1 MMKRDILFFHAD
13 KNEFLAWALTSKNW
27 ILSHFRSQ
35 DLPFWR
41 NMDKRFLKNILITT
55 AFTLTTLFTA
65 NGCTSADS
73 KAAIDGDTQ
82 IDEQNNAQGDTTDKD
97 NTENN
102 TTDKD
107 NATEEDVNND
117 SAKEIKTGVY
127 KNVVC
132 CHDPQVILA
141 DGTYYMTGSHQVL
154 AKSDDL
160 KNWSYIGNGNN
171 VFSNLFSGDLDA
183 FKFVG
188 KNEEG
193 GYSVWAANT
202 FYNETMGKYV
212 MYFCTTSSYIKSN
225 LCMAVSDTPDGK
237 FEYTDTIL
245 YSGFTGSTIKETD
258 IYDVLGE
265 DADTSR
271 YLKLGGYDNSK
282 WPNCIDP
289 AVFTDENNRMW
300 MVYGSWS
307 GGIFLLELDPATGK
321 PIHPIEEAA
330 AGGDNAPDPYFGY
343 RLVGGGHHAIE
354 GPYITYSK
362 ETGYY
367 YLFLSYGGLTSDGGY
382 QIRQFR
388 SENPTGPYVD
398 AAGNGLGS
406 EENYMSYGL
415 KMMGNYTLPS
425 LSVTYMAPGGQSVF
439 QDEKGDYYI
448 VYHQRFDDGQEFHEP
463 RVHKLFMTKDGWF
476 TAAPFEYAGD
486 ESIASVSDVGD
497 ITSDMLVGDA
507 YILNHG
513 LDVNNIVNKP
523 VKCYFEDGKITS
535 LEDGTD
541 MQGTYELTDGTAFIS
556 LTVNDVTFNGCAFLM
571 TDEAGNSSLCISAKG
586 SNNETIWV
594 VKYL

>member
-1 MMKRDILFFHAD
+1 MAWIPAGKSR
-13 KNEFLAWALTSKNW
+13 NSPQEFTTLYPGRK
-27 ILSHFRSQ
+27 
-35 DLPFWR
+35 
-41 NMDKRFLKNILITT
+41 MDKRFIKNMMI
-55 AFTLTTLFTA
+55 
-65 NGCTSADS
+65 TSAFVLASSLAGLGCGPANMQS
-73 KAAIDGDTQ
+73 KQESSTDHQ
-82 IDEQNNAQGDTTDKD
+82 ENKSNEKDKD
-97 NTENN
+97 KAMEEQAEDNVNS
-102 TTDKD
+102 DK
-107 NATEEDVNND
+107 
-117 SAKEIKTGVY
+117 AKEIKKGIY
-127 KNVVC
+127 KNAVC

-183 FKFVG
+183 FKYVG

-245 YSGFTGSTIKETD
+245 YSGFTGSTLKETD
-258 IYDVLGE
+258 IYDVLGD
-265 DADTSR
+265 DADTSG
-271 YLKLGGYDNSK
+271 YLKLGGYDNDK

-289 AVFTDENNRMW
+289 AVFTDENNKMW

-321 PIHPIEEAA
+321 PIHPVEEAA
-330 AGGDNAPDPYFGY
+330 NGGEDAPDPYFGY

-367 YLFLSYGGLTSDGGY
+367 YLFLSYGGLNSNGGY

-388 SENPTGPYVD
+388 SKNPTGPYVD
-398 AAGNGLGS
+398 AAGNRLGN

-425 LSVTYMAPGGQSVF
+425 LSATYMAPGGQSVF

-463 RVHKLFMTKDGWF
+463 RVHKLFLTKDGWF
-476 TAAPFEYAGD
+476 TAAPFEYTAD
-486 ESIASVSDVGD
+486 ESIASACNDSNV
-497 ITSDMLVGDA
+497 TSDMLEGDV

-513 LDVNNIVNKP
+513 IDVNDIVNKP
-523 VKCYFEDGKITS
+523 VKCHFENGIIKSEEDGLDI
-535 LEDGTD
+535 
-541 MQGTYELTDGTAFIS
+541 QGTYEFSDNNAFIS
-556 LTVNDVTFNGCAFLM
+556 LTINDETYDGCVFLM
-571 TDEAGNSSLCISAKG
+571 TDEALNPTLCISAKG
-586 SNNETIWV
+586 NNNETVWAV
-594 VKYL
+594 RYLDK

>member
-1 MMKRDILFFHAD
+1 MHLKYLNHTAIA
-13 KNEFLAWALTSKNW
+13 LALAAVTVS
-27 ILSHFRSQ
+27 
-35 DLPFWR
+35 
-41 NMDKRFLKNILITT
+41 
-55 AFTLTTLFTA
+55 A
-65 NGCTSADS
+65 GCSGKATESDNVKIEESAENSEPTDS
-73 KAAIDGDTQ
+73 S
-82 IDEQNNAQGDTTDKD
+82 
-97 NTENN
+97 NTEKQAEDNSV
-102 TTDKD
+102 KD
-107 NATEEDVNND
+107 VAETN
-117 SAKEIKTGVY
+117 IKTGVY
-127 KNVVC
+127 KNAVC
-132 CHDPQVILA
+132 CHDPQIILA

-171 VFSNLFSGDLDA
+171 VFDNLFSGDLDA

-225 LCMAVSDTPDGK
+225 LCMAVSDEPGGK
-237 FEYTDTIL
+237 YTYTDTIL
-245 YSGFTGSTIKETD
+245 YSGFTSSHAAETD

-265 DADTSR
+265 DADLSE
-271 YLKLGGYDNSK
+271 YLKLGGYDNNK

-289 AVFTDENNRMW
+289 AVFTDEENRMW

-307 GGIFLLELDPATGK
+307 GGIFLLELDPSTGK

-330 AGGDNAPDPYFGY
+330 KGGEGAPDPYYGY

-354 GPYITYSK
+354 GPYLTYSK

-398 AAGNGLGS
+398 AAGNRLGD

-425 LSVTYMAPGGQSVF
+425 LSVTYMAPGGQSAF
-439 QDEKGDYYI
+439 QDENGDYYI

-463 RVHKLFMTKDGWF
+463 RIHKMFMTKDGWF
-476 TAAPFEYAGD
+476 TAAPFEYTGD
-486 ESIASVSDVGD
+486 EGMSSVSEKTDV
-497 ITSDMLVGDA
+497 TADMLNGTF

-513 LDVNNIVNKP
+513 LEVNNLINKP
-523 VKCYFEDGKITS
+523 VKCTFENGSITPDEEGDIKGGTFTMNDG
-535 LEDGTD
+535 E
-541 MQGTYELTDGTAFIS
+541 TYVTLTID
-556 LTVNDVTFNGCAFLM
+556 DVEYEGCTFTM
-571 TDEAGNSSLCISAKG
+571 TDEAGNNTLCISAKG
-586 SNNETIWV
+586 SNNETIWA
-594 VKYL
+594 VKYLQ